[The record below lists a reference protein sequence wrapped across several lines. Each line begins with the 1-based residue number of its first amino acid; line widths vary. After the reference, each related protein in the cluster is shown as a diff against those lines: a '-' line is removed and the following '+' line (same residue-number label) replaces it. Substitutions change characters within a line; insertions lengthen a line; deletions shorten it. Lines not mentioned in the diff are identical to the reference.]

1 MEEGQ
6 LAQRVE
12 TDGETES
19 SMTRTAGNEPTWT
32 VSCWPAA
39 RLSDDLVSNGFAKH
53 SLWAM
58 GTLLD
63 AETMAEGRLVLSL
76 KHLVSYLG
84 VARASQVNVR

>member
-1 MEEGQ
+1 
-6 LAQRVE
+6 
-12 TDGETES
+12 
-19 SMTRTAGNEPTWT
+19 
-32 VSCWPAA
+32 
-39 RLSDDLVSNGFAKH
+39 
-53 SLWAM
+53 M